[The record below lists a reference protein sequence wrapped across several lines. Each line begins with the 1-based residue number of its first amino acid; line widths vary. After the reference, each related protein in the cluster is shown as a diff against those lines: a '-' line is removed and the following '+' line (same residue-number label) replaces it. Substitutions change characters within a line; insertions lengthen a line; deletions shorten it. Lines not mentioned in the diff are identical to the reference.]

1 MLTGHRPN
9 QKIKIIKNIVLV
21 WSRVGFVQAW
31 VKANT
36 KFGCESPGGLGCE
49 FKFSSRLRSGA
60 NLCAKF
66 DVKSIA
72 NFGAKFLLNLVAK
85 FAKFAKFSAKFAAK
99 SAAKFAAKTWSL
111 TFYDYIPYVKF
122 SAPVSATVSAPVP
135 AAVVGLGA
143 GPWPGPAPVP

>member
-1 MLTGHRPN
+1 M
-9 QKIKIIKNIVLV
+9 
-21 WSRVGFVQAW
+21 QAW
-31 VKANT
+31 VNSNT

-72 NFGAKFLLNLVAK
+72 KFGAKFAKVAK
-85 FAKFAKFSAKFAAK
+85 FGPKFGAKLAAKFGAKLSAKFAAK
-99 SAAKFAAKTWSL
+99 SASTFAAKTWSL

-122 SAPVSATVSAPVP
+122 SAPISATVSATVSAPVP

>member
-9 QKIKIIKNIVLV
+9 QKIKIVKNIVLV

-72 NFGAKFLLNLVAK
+72 RFGAKFAN
-85 FAKFAKFSAKFAAK
+85 F
-99 SAAKFAAKTWSL
+99 
-111 TFYDYIPYVKF
+111 
-122 SAPVSATVSAPVP
+122 
-135 AAVVGLGA
+135 GC
-143 GPWPGPAPVP
+143 